1 MIPPITST
9 RTPTRR
15 TPGLKGLL
23 AAAALLACS
32 TANASQDPLRNDVEL
47 NQSTIL
53 ASGTRTIY
61 VRLSLEG
68 IEKTSDKQVQRPPLN
83 VSLVLDRSGSM
94 ADQGKMD
101 YLKRAATLAVDRLD
115 PSDTLSVIEYDDQI
129 SVLWPAQPATNMAQL
144 KSLIDNLEPR
154 GSTNLAGGMMRGVEE
169 ASRPLPGKHNR
180 ESAITRVI
188 LMSDGLANTG
198 VTSPREI
205 ARLVGDARQKGIRI
219 SAMGLGRD
227 YDEDLMQAIA
237 ENGGG
242 RYYYIEHPSQ
252 MARIFQDELGSL
264 FQTCARD
271 VSLEFIG
278 STAIRTAQIVGYD
291 EAESGRTIRHGLE
304 DVYEG
309 EKRTILLRLEVNAPS
324 SGTLDIGRIA
334 LRYRSAT
341 SQGGSTFEQ
350 QLSVNVSSDASAVAR
365 SQNRSVAAEAA
376 LAESDRI
383 QKEQVRLFQQGRHD
397 EARRNLKALATNL
410 ETQNRDLADERL
422 TRKIEALDV
431 ESRQM
436 EAVAASPAQQKAYLK
451 ASKQRLYQAK
461 SGKRTGFALQQ
472 GDKGREVSRL
482 QEALRAAG
490 TYKGPID
497 GLYDDEVTQAVKDY
511 QKANQLK
518 ADGIAGASTMDQMGL
533 Y

>member
-1 MIPPITST
+1 MIPPITGPRTPPRRST
-9 RTPTRR
+9 RLT
-15 TPGLKGLL
+15 GLI
-23 AAAALLACS
+23 AAAALFACT
-32 TANASQDPLRNDVEL
+32 TAHASQDPLRSDVEL
-47 NQSTIL
+47 DQSTIL

-68 IEKTSDKQVQRPPLN
+68 IGSTSDKQIQRPPLN

-94 ADQGKMD
+94 ADEGKMD

-115 PSDTLSVIEYDDQI
+115 PKDTLSVIEYDDQI
-129 SVLWPAQPATNMAQL
+129 SVLWPAQPVTNITEL
-144 KSLIDNLEPR
+144 KSLIDKLEPR

-169 ASRPLPGKHNR
+169 AARPLAGKTDR

-198 VTSPREI
+198 VTKPHDI
-205 ARLVGDARQKGIRI
+205 ARLVSDARRKGIRI

-271 VSLEFIG
+271 VSLEFKG
-278 STAIRTAQIVGYD
+278 SVAIRSAEIVGYD
-291 EAESGRTIRHGLE
+291 EAKRGQSIRHGLE
-304 DVYEG
+304 DIYEG
-309 EKRTILLRLEVNAPS
+309 EKRSILLRLEVNAPA
-324 SGTLDIGRIA
+324 SGTLDIGTMA

-341 SQGGSTFEQ
+341 SGETSAFER
-350 QLSVNVSSDASAVAR
+350 QLSVQTSSDASAVAR
-365 SQNRSVAAEAA
+365 SLNKSVAAEAA

-383 QKEQVRLFQQGRHD
+383 QKEQVRLYQQGRHD
-397 EARRNLKALATNL
+397 EARRNLKALATDL
-410 ETQNRDLADERL
+410 EARNRDLADERL
-422 TRKIEALDV
+422 TRKIEALAV
-431 ESRQM
+431 EQRQM
-436 EAVAASPAQQKAYLK
+436 ETVAASPAEQKAYLK

-472 GDKGREVSRL
+472 GDKGREVTRL
-482 QEALRAAG
+482 QEALRTAG
-490 TYKGPID
+490 TYTGPID
-497 GLYDDEVTQAVKDY
+497 GIYDEDVSKAVKAY
-511 QKANQLK
+511 QKANGIK
-518 ADGIAGASTMDQMGL
+518 ADGIAGASTMDRMGL